1 MLKSD
6 LINIITKID
15 KVKNFKVHLS
25 FGKIEQ

>member
-15 KVKNFKVHLS
+15 KDNINERLT
-25 FGKIEQ
+25 GKFFFY